1 MSTLKSIAERIVHGS
16 GAMHLLRARRKN
28 QCRILMYHGFQGTPS
43 EVRAHLTRQCEHL
56 RRYYKPVS
64 LSEIAEALR
73 AGTALPV
80 NGLAITVDDG
90 YRDLSIAFPIFRS
103 FGFNV
108 TVYVVSEFTDG
119 RIWLWPDLVKYTF
132 GNTAL
137 RGMNITLERGEVR
150 RFTLDT
156 RGDLE
161 QAMIRLPNADRLRVL
176 ESLPEQLGVE
186 IPTNPPEDCAPLS
199 WSELRAM
206 AAEGLEIGA
215 HTRTHPIL
223 SKVETPQAIED
234 EIGGSKRRIEEALG
248 LKVRH
253 FCYPN
258 GRPEDFN
265 AVAIDA
271 VRAAGYET
279 AVTTLAGPVTAGA
292 DPLQLNRLGV
302 DPGFPEL
309 YFERC
314 VVGWHQ
320 SS

>member
-1 MSTLKSIAERIVHGS
+1 MKSIAERAVHAA
-16 GAMHLLRARRKN
+16 GAMHFVRARRRG
-28 QCRILMYHGFQGTPS
+28 QCRILMYHRFHGTPA
-43 EVRAHLTRQCEHL
+43 EVRAKLARQCEHL
-56 RRYYKPVS
+56 RRYYSPVS

-73 AGTALPV
+73 TGAPLPR

-90 YRDLSIAFPIFRS
+90 YRDLQLAFPIFRS

-108 TVYVVSEFTDG
+108 TAYVVSEFAEG
-119 RIWLWPDLVKYTF
+119 RMWLWPDRVKHAF
-132 GNTAL
+132 RNTAL
-137 RGMNITLERGEVR
+137 REAEIALGPGQVR
-150 RFTLDT
+150 RFSMASS
-156 RGDLE
+156 GDLE
-161 QAMIRLPNADRLRVL
+161 QAMIRLPNAERLRVL
-176 ESLPEQLGVE
+176 DSLPERLGVD
-186 IPTNPPEDCAPLS
+186 IPADAPLGCEALT
-199 WSELRAM
+199 WPELRAM

-223 SKVETPQAIED
+223 SSVESPEEIMN

-258 GRPEDFN
+258 GRREDYN
-265 AVAIDA
+265 AAAIGS

-279 AVTTLAGPVTAGA
+279 AVTTQGGLVKMGA

-302 DPGFPEL
+302 DPEQPEL

-314 VVGWHQ
+314 AAGWGTP
-320 SS
+320 S